1 MNETLKKLKL
11 TAQNPIL
18 ILNAPEEYREV
29 IKDIEAEIHKEI
41 KGKYKF
47 VQIFTKDLAE
57 LKEYVSSAIDA
68 LDGDGYLW
76 VCYPKGTSKKYEK
89 SDINRDV
96 LFAAVQ
102 EYNFSGVTLV
112 SISNDWSAFR
122 IRHNDYIKSSKK

>member
-18 ILNAPEEYREV
+18 ILNAPEEYQEV

-76 VCYPKGTSKKYEK
+76 VCYPKGTSKKYKK
-89 SDINRDV
+89 SDINRDS
-96 LFAAVQ
+96 LFNEVQ